1 MRHIAHT
8 IAIKGKIF
16 GIIFPEKW
24 IYDVWTPIL
33 IIIIIKT
40 RCYFEIEYPL
50 YCMLPAQINLAF
62 MAWYIFVKYITCS
75 YSLVHSSGDMI
86 FRRSYNHIKKQIDE
100 IHDHC
105 KANHLKCWTMV
116 FKYVEIRTDFLGTLF
131 IDNNFEYFPCP
142 SSYTLVQEYLY
153 FFHHFRHP
161 EIAEHWR

>member
-116 FKYVEIRTDFLGTLF
+116 FKYVEIRTDFWEHYSLIIILNTFLVHLLTPWFKNIFTFF
-131 IDNNFEYFPCP
+131 IISVTPK
-142 SSYTLVQEYLY
+142 
-153 FFHHFRHP
+153 
-161 EIAEHWR
+161 